1 MSNILTSLTISSITA
16 SATSFLSAFAP
27 YIELIVG
34 VLLAFFI
41 INYLVSILGKNTT
54 SGNMKNDF
62 NLYHHSN
69 AEMEAKGIDAF
80 GIEEYNEDI

>member
-1 MSNILTSLTISSITA
+1 MSNITSSLTA
-16 SATSFLSAFAP
+16 SAIFASSGQFFSAFAP

-69 AEMEAKGIDAF
+69 AEMEAKGIDPF